1 MIKGEAVFKGEVDV
15 KYLFKKGEDTDVL
28 TVVFSGFSTE
38 GKPPLYNYI
47 RTLEGFT
54 CNTLFILDD
63 FGCRGSYY
71 LCKQRD
77 FSIERSVISL
87 IHTIAKEHSVKKIIS
102 CGSSK
107 GGYAS
112 LYYSLKYGFDAAI
125 CWSPQYYLGDYL
137 ISTKNKNMNEVG
149 EFMAGGCFQDDKLYL
164 NSILRDIIVNSAHTP
179 ELYIHL
185 GEGEI
190 HYTHHVKPMIED
202 LKNSNRQYELD
213 LGPYNSHSDVA
224 KFFPE
229 FLRKNIA
236 RILNSPYVIFEEQ
249 TNSDMTKGDSYLF
262 RVNKDQDGDIYA
274 WYIYKDG
281 EIIERK
287 MYEDSRETLVTFHE
301 IGEYMVKAYVLNKHK
316 RKTSL
321 KSSYFQVK
329 EALSVL
335 G

>member
-1 MIKGEAVFKGEVDV
+1 MIKGESVFKGEVDV
-15 KYLFKKGEDTDVL
+15 KHLFKQGEDSDVMA
-28 TVVFSGFSTE
+28 VVFSGFSTE

-54 CNTLFILDD
+54 CSTLFILDD

-71 LCKQRD
+71 LCKQRN

-87 IHTIAKEHSVKKIIS
+87 INKIAEEKGIKKIIS

-112 LYYSLKYGFDAAI
+112 LYYAIKYGFDAAI
-125 CWSPQYYLGDYL
+125 CGSPQYYLGDYL
-137 ISTKNKNMNEVG
+137 ISTKNQSMNEVAK
-149 EFMAGGCFQDDKLYL
+149 FMSGGCFQNDKLFL
-164 NSILRDIIVNSAHTP
+164 NSILRDVILNSQNKP

-202 LKNSNRQYELD
+202 LKSSGREYKLD
-213 LGPYNSHSDVA
+213 LGPYSSHAEVA

-229 FLRKNIA
+229 FLRKNIS
-236 RILNSPYVIFEEQ
+236 RKLNSPYVIFEEQ
-249 TNSDMTKGDSYLF
+249 AKSDIYKGASCLF
-262 RVNKDQDGDIYA
+262 QVNKDREGDLYA

-281 EIIERK
+281 EIIERR
-287 MYEDSRETLVTFHE
+287 MYEESPETLVNFHDT
-301 IGEYMVKAYVLNKHK
+301 GEYMVKAFVRNKHK

-321 KSSYFQVK
+321 KSSSFQVK
-329 EALSVL
+329 EAPS

>member
-1 MIKGEAVFKGEVDV
+1 MIKGEAVFKGEIPV
-15 KYLFKKGEDTDVL
+15 KHLFKKGENSDVL
-28 TVVFSGFSTE
+28 AVVFSGFSTE

-87 IHTIAKEHSVKKIIS
+87 INKISEENGVKKIIS

-112 LYYSLKYGFDAAI
+112 LYYAIKYDFDAAI
-125 CWSPQYYLGDYL
+125 CGSPQYYLGDYL
-137 ISTKNKNMNEVG
+137 ISTKNQSMNEVAK
-149 EFMAGGCFQDDKLYL
+149 FMSGGCTQNDKHFL
-164 NSILRDIIVNSAHTP
+164 NNLLRDIILNSKNTP
-179 ELYIHL
+179 EIYIHL

-202 LKNSNRQYELD
+202 LKSSGRDYTLD
-213 LGPYNSHSDVA
+213 LGAYSSHADVA

-236 RILNSPYVIFEEQ
+236 DKLKSPYVLFEEQ
-249 TNSDMTKGDSYLF
+249 AKSDMTKGDSYIF
-262 RVNKDQDGDIYA
+262 RVNRDREGDVYA

-281 EIIERK
+281 EIVERR
-287 MYEDSRETLVTFHE
+287 MYEDTRETLVSFYDT
-301 IGEYMVKAYVLNKHK
+301 GDYMVKVFVRNKDK

-321 KSSYFQVK
+321 KSVPIKVK
-329 EALSVL
+329 EALS
-335 G
+335 